1 MIFITNLINWMQKLY
16 KKMYTIIELKSINK
30 IIELKIYQLQ
40 YW

>member
-1 MIFITNLINWMQKLY
+1 MQKLY

-40 YW
+40 YWQNVQ